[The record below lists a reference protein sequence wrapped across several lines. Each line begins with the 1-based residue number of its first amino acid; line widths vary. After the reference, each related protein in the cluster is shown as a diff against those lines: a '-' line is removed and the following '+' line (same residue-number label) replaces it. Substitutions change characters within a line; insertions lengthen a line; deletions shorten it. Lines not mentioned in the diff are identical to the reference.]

1 MRAGRSPLLWVSET
15 WSTWGRKWFR
25 PHIHGHPFCSRTREA
40 GYSEGKYSGGD
51 WAGTDPPR
59 LATQKPVAPVP
70 QALFLRLLG
79 AQGSAPNPSCD
90 CAYNFPKRDGLHCC
104 RGCPAG
110 HYLKA
115 PCTEPCGHA
124 TCLPCPRGTFL
135 ARENHHESRCARC
148 QACDEQGSQVAL
160 KNCSAVADTHC
171 GCEPGWFLECKV
183 IHCIESS
190 PFSCRPCKD
199 CGALHRHTQVPCE
212 YPTEGCLPLR
222 LPAFLSPMPSL
233 GLQVPAETPTVGPAC
248 LASMNMATTACP
260 APRNC

>member
-15 WSTWGRKWFR
+15 WSTWGRKWSYPTSMGTPSAQEPEKR
-25 PHIHGHPFCSRTREA
+25 VALRA
-40 GYSEGKYSGGD
+40 NAVGGD
-51 WAGTDPPR
+51 WAGTAPPR
-59 LATQKPVAPVP
+59 PATQEPAAPVP

-124 TCLPCPRGTFL
+124 TCLPCPQGTFL

-148 QACDEQGSQVAL
+148 QACDEQGEGL
-160 KNCSAVADTHC
+160 LRTGC
-171 GCEPGWFLECKV
+171 GQ
-183 IHCIESS
+183 
-190 PFSCRPCKD
+190 D
-199 CGALHRHTQVPCE
+199 
-212 YPTEGCLPLR
+212 
-222 LPAFLSPMPSL
+222 LSEEL
-233 GLQVPAETPTVGPAC
+233 
-248 LASMNMATTACP
+248 MART
-260 APRNC
+260 